1 MSVIPY
7 TKIPNGILDA
17 MQTMSEAESKL
28 TALLCRQTYG
38 YHTNS
43 VRLTWNDIQESCG
56 FSSRSTVAKAIELVE
71 ERGFFAAGRR
81 SVWLVNSTESV
92 PNDGSNSTESVPNDG
107 SNSTE
112 SVLDYS
118 TQSVPSFKEIKDP
131 NGSKKKN
138 TTPTPPPDPTLA
150 EMVNALVDATGMSA
164 HLNWGK
170 LSDLARELLGGGYTA
185 GQVAQVYASGGWW
198 YACDWRGQK
207 GQRPGVTAVRETIR
221 LGAAWNGQIPARASP
236 AANGGQVTRAE
247 AAALEYAAM
256 KESFFQE

>member
-7 TKIPNGILDA
+7 TRVPNVILDA

-150 EMVNALVDATGMSA
+150 EMVNALVDEAFEDEKQYKEGAIRMSCSFKVTNLTRRINCCTNSGVSQEDFSTGFGSSRNGNNYITSSNYITQ
-164 HLNWGK
+164 LVCFI
-170 LSDLARELLGGGYTA
+170 LSRS
-185 GQVAQVYASGGWW
+185 VN
-198 YACDWRGQK
+198 
-207 GQRPGVTAVRETIR
+207 I
-221 LGAAWNGQIPARASP
+221 
-236 AANGGQVTRAE
+236 
-247 AAALEYAAM
+247 
-256 KESFFQE
+256 

>member
-7 TKIPNGILDA
+7 TRVPNVILDA

-92 PNDGSNSTESVPNDG
+92 PNDGSNSTESVP
-107 SNSTE
+107 
-112 SVLDYS
+112 DYS
-118 TQSVPSFKEIKDP
+118 TQSVLSFKEIKDP

-164 HLNWGK
+164 HLNWSK

-198 YACDWRGQK
+198 DACDWRGQK

-221 LGAAWNGQIPARASP
+221 LGVAWNGQIPARASP
-236 AANGGQVTRAE
+236 AVANGGQVTRAE

>member
-7 TKIPNGILDA
+7 TRVPNVILDA

-43 VRLTWNDIQESCG
+43 VRLTWNDIQEACG

-71 ERGFFAAGRR
+71 DRGFFAAGRR

-92 PNDGSNSTESVPNDG
+92 PNDGSNSTESVP
-107 SNSTE
+107 
-112 SVLDYS
+112 DYS

-164 HLNWGK
+164 HLNWSK

-198 YACDWRGQK
+198 DACDWRGQK

-236 AANGGQVTRAE
+236 AATTNGGQVTRAE